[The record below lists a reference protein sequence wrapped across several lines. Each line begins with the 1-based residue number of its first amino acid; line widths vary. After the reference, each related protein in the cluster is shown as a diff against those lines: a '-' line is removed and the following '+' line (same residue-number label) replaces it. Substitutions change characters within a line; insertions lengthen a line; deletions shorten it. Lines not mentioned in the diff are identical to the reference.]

1 MKPEQRQQQIMERL
15 RAVPQ
20 EWHVAD
26 LARTM
31 RVSQLT
37 IRRDLEV
44 LEKNGAIVRTI
55 GGCLAVWRL
64 HHADY
69 QRRVAHNFEL
79 KQAIGRAAARE
90 VRPGDVL
97 LINDGSTAYHL
108 ASCLGACGPLSVYT
122 NSVAMIG
129 ELRRF
134 ENVRLYILG
143 GEYNA
148 RLSFMAGALLQNAL
162 ENLAADAVFVGADAI
177 DGRGQCMTLD
187 QETANVARLMLRHAR
202 RKILLAD
209 HTKIQNRGGVA
220 YGLLRDFDLW
230 ITSAGAASQTMR
242 QLKKMTRVL
251 AVAAA
256 GAPSV

>member
-1 MKPEQRQQQIMERL
+1 MKPDKRQQQIMERL

-20 EWHVAD
+20 EWGVAE
-26 LARTM
+26 LAQAM
-31 RVSQLT
+31 QVSPLT
-37 IRRDLEV
+37 IRRDLDV

-108 ASCLGACGPLSVYT
+108 ASCLGARGPLSVYT

-134 ENVRLYILG
+134 DNVRLYILG
-143 GEYNA
+143 GAYNV
-148 RLSFMAGALLQNAL
+148 RLSFMSGALLQKAL
-162 ENLAADAVFVGADAI
+162 ENLAADAAFVGADAI
-177 DGRGQCMTLD
+177 DDRGRCLTLD
-187 QETANVARLMLRHAR
+187 QETARTAELMLRHAR

-220 YGLLRDFDLW
+220 YGSLRDFDLW
-230 ITSAGAASQTMR
+230 ITSAGAGMKTMR
-242 QLKKMTRVL
+242 PLKKMTRVM

-256 GAPSV
+256 GAAPG